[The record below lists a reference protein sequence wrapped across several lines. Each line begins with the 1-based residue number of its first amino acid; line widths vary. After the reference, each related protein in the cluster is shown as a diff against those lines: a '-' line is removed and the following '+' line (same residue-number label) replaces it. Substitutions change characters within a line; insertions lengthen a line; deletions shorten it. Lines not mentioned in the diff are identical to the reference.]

1 MKVLVLVAALAL
13 ATSAQAAVTT
23 QLPVGVAPLAYELSV
38 TPDAKALTFQ
48 GSVKISL
55 TTAGPQRRI
64 VLNALGLKIARASLD
79 GAPARIALDP
89 KTQTASFTPAKPL
102 APGPHVL
109 DIRYSGKINDGP
121 SGLFHVD
128 YGGGRMLAT
137 QFEPADA
144 RRFLPVFDEPAK
156 KAVFIVTAVVPQGQL
171 ALSNMPEAA
180 STSLPGG
187 LKRVRF
193 APTPKMSSY
202 LLFFGAGDLERI
214 TAKVGGAQVG
224 VVMRRGDTANGRY
237 ALEAAKKILA
247 FYNDYF
253 GYRYPLPKL
262 DLIGAPGDVAG
273 AMENWGAI
281 LYSQNYLVV
290 DPRLSTAEDRQTVFN
305 VVAHEMAHQWFGDL
319 VTMAWWD
326 DLWLNEGFAN
336 FMSVKAAAGLHP
348 DWKPWLG
355 AQTEKDQAIRL
366 DARASTHPI
375 VRPIASVAEA
385 EQAFDSIT
393 YEKGESVIRM
403 LEAYA
408 GPDRWQAGVRA
419 YVAAHA
425 YGNTVSDNLWTAIDK
440 AAGKPVSAVAHDF
453 TLQGGVPLIRVGPG
467 SDVTLS
473 QDRFGL
479 DGPSKA
485 PRTWKVPVKVQALG
499 GGKPQDVLTA
509 GAQTHALENLAGPA
523 IVNAGQTGYF
533 RTLYAP
539 DAFAGLAGRFNE
551 LGPADQIGLLDD
563 GVALGLAGYAPIG
576 DYLQLATLVP
586 ANADPLVWRDLAD
599 GLAGLD
605 THFDPGPAQAAYR
618 AWAVRRLVPVLARI
632 GFDPK
637 LGEADNEAVL
647 REALLVALSELNDHG
662 VFEEAQRR
670 FEASG
675 HDLGRLPA
683 DTRSW
688 VLASLARGADAAMF
702 DALQAAA
709 KATPDPLAKEKIYE
723 ALAGV
728 RDSDLASRVLAL
740 AITDEP
746 PSGTGSRLILAV
758 AVEHPDLAWRFSVE
772 HMDIIAKGFDSLT
785 RTTFAPRVAQT
796 SSDPRRAEE
805 LQAYAAKAI
814 PANAQG
820 EVKVAI
826 ARIRYG
832 AELKQKRAP
841 EISAWIAAHGG

>member
-1 MKVLVLVAALAL
+1 MNVFVLAAALAL

-23 QLPVGVAPLAYELSV
+23 QLPVGVTPLAYDLSI

-48 GSVKISL
+48 GSVKIGL
-55 TTAGPQRRI
+55 TTTGPQRRI

-79 GAPARIALDP
+79 GAPAKVALDS
-89 KTQTASFTPAKPL
+89 KTQTASFTPARPL
-102 APGPHVL
+102 PPGRHVL
-109 DIRYSGKINDGP
+109 AIGYSGKVNDGP

-128 YGGGRMLAT
+128 YDGGRMLAT

-144 RRFLPVFDEPAK
+144 RRFLPVFDEPSK
-156 KAVFIVTAVVPQGQL
+156 KAIFTVTAVVPQGQM

-180 STSLPGG
+180 STPLPGG

-193 APTPKMSSY
+193 APTPRMSAY

-214 TAKVGGAQVG
+214 TAKVGATQVG

-237 ALEAAKKILA
+237 ALEAATRILA

-262 DLIGAPGDVAG
+262 DLIGAPGEVGG

-290 DPRLSTAEDRQTVFN
+290 DPKLSTAEDRQTVFG

-348 DWKPWLG
+348 EWKPWLS
-355 AQTEKDQAIRL
+355 AQAEKDLAIRL

-385 EQAFDSIT
+385 EQAFDPIT

-425 YGNTVSDNLWTAIDK
+425 YGNTVSNNLWTAIDK

-453 TLQGGVPLIRVGPG
+453 TLQGGVPLIRVGAGPG
-467 SDVTLS
+467 VTLS

-479 DGPSKA
+479 DEPSKA
-485 PRTWKVPVKVQALG
+485 PRTWKVPVKIQALLG
-499 GGKPQDVLTA
+499 GEPLDVLTA
-509 GAQTHALENLAGPA
+509 GAQASTLENLVGPA

-533 RTLYAP
+533 RTLYTP
-539 DAFAGLAGRFNE
+539 DAFAGLAGRF
-551 LGPADQIGLLDD
+551 GAFDPADQIGLLDD
-563 GVALGLAGYAPIG
+563 GVALGLTGYAPIG
-576 DYLQLATLVP
+576 DYLQLATALP
-586 ANADPLVWRDLAD
+586 ATADPLVWRNLVD

-618 AWAVRRLVPVLARI
+618 AWAAGRLAPVLARV

-637 LGEADNEAVL
+637 PGEADNEAVL
-647 REALLVALSELNDHG
+647 RDALLVALSELNDPG
-662 VFEEAQRR
+662 VFAEARRR

-675 HDLGRLPA
+675 GDLTKLPA

-688 VLASLARGADAAMF
+688 VLASLARGADATMF
-702 DALQAAA
+702 DALRAAA
-709 KATPDPLAKEKIYE
+709 KASPDPLAKEKIYE
-723 ALAGV
+723 ALAGA
-728 RDSDLASRVLAL
+728 RDIELAARVLAL

-746 PSGTGSRLILAV
+746 PSGTGPRLIQAV
-758 AVEHPDLAWRFSVE
+758 ASEHPDLAWRFSLE
-772 HMDIIAKGFDSLT
+772 HMDAIAKGFDSLT

-805 LQAYAAKAI
+805 LEAYAAKAI

-820 EVKVAI
+820 EVKVAV
-826 ARIRYG
+826 ARIRYA

-841 EISAWIAAHGG
+841 EISAWIAAHGS